1 MSLKVYISSTHTD
14 LIDER
19 AKLRLAL
26 KMAGYDPWC
35 MEEYPA
41 FSERPKDKCE
51 EDVRTCDIYICITG
65 TRYGS
70 KPAGHDLSFTEYEYL
85 AAYTCQPQKEILI
98 FTKEVDPIDPELDEF
113 KKRIQEKHGSS
124 LFKTEADLAFQV
136 LAAILNKYQKKLAQS
151 ARRINRNLIFLCDRE
166 PQYSDLS
173 EKRIAVRGRPVL
185 FSLEGLT
192 KNRHRSFLKRLNINE
207 DKLFLEIDV
216 NLKVEGCNSA
226 NAVSKRILTSIF
238 TDLENKG
245 TSVGGKL
252 AYATLKKFFSGQPY
266 KTILIVIYVQ
276 ESSINDKQKLQK
288 YKEGIAAFVDDIKE
302 LTLEEKSVLIC
313 ICLEERAENSD
324 VRLPQIV
331 SSNRSITRLPR
342 LPDIVTGDVE
352 DWLQRHQIET
362 DWREIENIVKS
373 IYKSGA
379 NALPLSEIE
388 QELDKI
394 IRAYNSKNNGEN

>member
-26 KMAGYDPWC
+26 KRAGYDPWC

-41 FSERPKDKCE
+41 FSERPKNKCE
-51 EDVRTCDIYICITG
+51 DDVRACDIYICIMG
-65 TRYGS
+65 TKYGS
-70 KPAGHDLSFTEYEYL
+70 KPNGYDLSFTEYEYL
-85 AAYTCQPQKEILI
+85 AAYTCQPQKEILVFI
-98 FTKEVDPIDPELDEF
+98 KEVEPIDPELDEF
-113 KKRIQEKHGSS
+113 RKRIQKKHGSL
-124 LFKTEADLAFQV
+124 LFKTEADLAV
-136 LAAILNKYQKKLAQS
+136 DALASIVHSQQKKIAQS
-151 ARRINRNLIFLCDRE
+151 TRRINRNLIYLCDRE

-173 EKRIAVRGRPVL
+173 EKRIAVKGRPVL

-192 KNRHRSFLKRLNINE
+192 KNKHRSFLKRLNFKE
-207 DKLFLEIDV
+207 DKLFLEIEV

-245 TSVGGKL
+245 IPVGGKL
-252 AYATLKKFFSGQPY
+252 AYPTLKNFFSSQPY

-288 YKEGIAAFVDDIKE
+288 YKDGIAAFADDIKE
-302 LTLEEKSVLIC
+302 LTLEEKSLLIC

-362 DWREIENIVKS
+362 DWHEIENIVKS

-388 QELDKI
+388 QELEKI
-394 IRAYNSKNNGEN
+394 IQAYNSKNDGKN